1 MRAQRKEALRAVRR
15 GKIALTE
22 EQKALVREAAPELRF
37 FTREHPKLAALRR
50 WVEKQ
55 RLALAPPPPAP
66 AGEAAEAEAAAAAA
80 GGRLACLSLALPL
93 GPARR

>member
-1 MRAQRKEALRAVRR
+1 VRAQRKEALRAVRR

-22 EQKALVREAAPELRF
+22 EQKALVREAVPELRF

-50 WVEKQ
+50 WVEEQ

-66 AGEAAEAEAAAAAA
+66 AGEAAEAEAAAA